1 MRLIAECTSPS
12 FLADQRRSIRLC
24 LLLLRI
30 DPMPARV
37 RAAVQT
43 RRDLTGRR
51 WIILKGG
58 NREGVL
64 MPVSRSDGLWGFE
77 HSRRG
82 VK

>member
-1 MRLIAECTSPS
+1 VANYVGPE
-12 FLADQRRSIRLC
+12 
-24 LLLLRI
+24 LLRI
-30 DPMPARV
+30 DPTPARV

-43 RRDLTGRR
+43 RGDLTGRR

>member
-1 MRLIAECTSPS
+1 MANYVGPE
-12 FLADQRRSIRLC
+12 
-24 LLLLRI
+24 LLRI
-30 DPMPARV
+30 DPTPARV

-43 RRDLTGRR
+43 RGDLTGRR

-77 HSRRG
+77 HSRCG